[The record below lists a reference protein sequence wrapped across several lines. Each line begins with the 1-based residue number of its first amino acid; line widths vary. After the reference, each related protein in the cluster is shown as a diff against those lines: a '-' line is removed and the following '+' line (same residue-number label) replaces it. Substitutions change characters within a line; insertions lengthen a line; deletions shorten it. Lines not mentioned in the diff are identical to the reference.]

1 MTDAHTHSDDDL
13 ACIELVEIIGDY
25 LEGVLPQAEVRRLTA
40 HLGFC
45 DGCSAYLE
53 QVRAIAGSLGNLPQ
67 ATLPTA
73 RRGALL
79 AQFRARP

>member
-1 MTDAHTHSDDDL
+1 MTNAHTHSDDDP
-13 ACIELVEIIGDY
+13 ACIEVVEIIGDY
-25 LEGVLPQAEVRRLTA
+25 LEGVLPEAEVRRLTA

-45 DGCSAYLE
+45 DGCSEYLE
-53 QVRAIAGSLGNLPQ
+53 QLRAIAGSLGDLPQ
-67 ATLPTA
+67 PTLPAA